1 MTKNHQI
8 LATKSIFL
16 ILGILLIAANLRGPI
31 TSVAP
36 LLDSIRSSLNLTATQ
51 AGLLTTLPL
60 LAFAF
65 MSPLSSK
72 IGHRIGLERAL
83 MVALVLIL
91 VGIMVR
97 ALGSIS
103 ALILGT
109 FVIGAGIAIANV
121 LLPSL
126 LKRDFPT
133 KVATLTAVYVLTMGI
148 GSAVSSAVAVPMSNL
163 AGHLNISF
171 MPDWNFAL
179 VSVILFPLVAIL
191 CWLPQMASR
200 TDPAKNTAELDSH
213 SYVWRSPLAWQ
224 LTFFLGLNSFVT
236 YIIIGW
242 LPSMLMD
249 AGYSEIEAGFNAGLL
264 QLATALP
271 AIALIPIMGKLKDQS
286 LLAFGT
292 ALIALSGILGLL
304 LLPQFATVWVL
315 VFGFGGGAGFIVGLS
330 CISHRTHHTHQAAAL
345 SGMAQCVGY
354 LLAAT
359 GPILIGS
366 VHDTTGSW
374 NLPLILC
381 AISCGLCSVFGLL
394 AGRDRILENK
404 QSGAIV
410 LSDAERA

>member
-1 MTKNHQI
+1 M
-8 LATKSIFL
+8 
-16 ILGILLIAANLRGPI
+16 RGPI
-31 TSVAP
+31 TSVSP
-36 LLDSIRSSLNLTATQ
+36 LLDSIRTALNLTASQ
-51 AGLLTTLPL
+51 AGLLTTMPL

-72 IGHRIGLERAL
+72 LGHALGLERAL
-83 MVALVLIL
+83 MTALVFIFI
-91 VGIMVR
+91 GIMVR
-97 ALGSIS
+97 TLGSTS
-103 ALILGT
+103 ALLLGT
-109 FVIGAGIAIANV
+109 FVIGAGISIANV

-148 GSAVSSAVAVPMSNL
+148 GSAISSALAVPISNL
-163 AGHLNISF
+163 AEHLSISF
-171 MPDWNFAL
+171 MSDWSFAL
-179 VSVILFPLVAIL
+179 VSVIVFPLVAIL
-191 CWLPQMASR
+191 FWLPQMTSHTAP
-200 TDPAKNTAELDSH
+200 TKNTAKLDSH

-249 AGYSEIEAGFNAGLL
+249 AGYSEVEAGFNAGLL

-271 AIALIPIMGKLKDQS
+271 AIALIPIMGRLKNQS

-330 CISHRTHHTHQAAAL
+330 CISHRTYHTHQAAAL
-345 SGMAQCVGY
+345 SGMTQCVGY

-359 GPILIGS
+359 GPIFIGY

-374 NLPLILC
+374 RLPLILC
-381 AISCGLCSVFGLL
+381 AVSCVLCSIFGLL
-394 AGRDRILENK
+394 AGRDRTLEHK
-404 QSGAIV
+404 QSMTMKLASAGRV
-410 LSDAERA
+410 

>member
-1 MTKNHQI
+1 MTKEHQS

-16 ILGILLIAANLRGPI
+16 ILGILFIAANLRGPI

-36 LLDSIRSSLNLTATQ
+36 LLDAIRDSLSLTATQ

-72 IGHRIGLERAL
+72 IGLRLGLERAL
-83 MVALVLIL
+83 MAALVLIL

-97 ALGSIS
+97 ALGSTG
-103 ALILGT
+103 ALLFGT
-109 FVIGAGIAIANV
+109 LVIGAGIAIANV

-133 KVATLTAVYVLTMGI
+133 KVATLTAVYVLSMGI
-148 GSAVSSAVAVPMSNL
+148 GSAISSALAVPMSNL
-163 AGHLNISF
+163 AEQLSIPF
-171 MPDWNFAL
+171 MPDWAFAL
-179 VSVILFPLVAIL
+179 ASIILFPLGAIL
-191 CWLPQMASR
+191 FWLPQVRNS
-200 TDPAKNTAELDSH
+200 TLTAKNSPKLDSH

-236 YIIIGW
+236 YILIGW
-242 LPSMLMD
+242 LPSMLID
-249 AGYSEIEAGFNAGLL
+249 AGYSEVESGFNAGLML
-264 QLATALP
+264 LASALP
-271 AIALIPIMGKLKDQS
+271 AIVLIPIMGKLKDQS

-292 ALIALSGILGLL
+292 ALIALIGILGLL

-330 CISHRTHHTHQAAAL
+330 CISHRTEHSHQAAAL

-354 LLAAT
+354 LLGAT

-366 VHDTTGSW
+366 MNDATGSW
-374 NLPLILC
+374 RLPLILC
-381 AISCGLCSVFGLL
+381 AISCVLCSVCGFL
-394 AGRDRILENK
+394 AGRDRIIKHKPSVTMSL
-404 QSGAIV
+404 A
-410 LSDAERA
+410 DAGQG